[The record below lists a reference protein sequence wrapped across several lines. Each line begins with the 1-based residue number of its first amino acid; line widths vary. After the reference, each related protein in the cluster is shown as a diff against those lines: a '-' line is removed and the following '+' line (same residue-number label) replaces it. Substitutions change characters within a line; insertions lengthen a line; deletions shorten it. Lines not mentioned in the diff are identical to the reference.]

1 MPSTADSGASVRA
14 PEIPESGSSG
24 IGRFRWA
31 SIPGCERPARAFGK
45 LARCGLIK
53 SVSAN
58 VCNGHRVIF
67 GRATMVSMEMF
78 VFTTDGIQ
86 QLHEWAHASISIVL
100 DHLSTF
106 PAADYQKELPGFG
119 FSTLQK
125 QVVHIFN
132 CEGFWIHVIKGLPY
146 VDRDPATC
154 SDVADARLLQ
164 QQVSRWTEEYC
175 WPSRINNSTLM
186 RNFVSRMEIS
196 PYALLRSSSITFLRT
211 RSITKG
217 R

>member
-1 MPSTADSGASVRA
+1 
-14 PEIPESGSSG
+14 
-24 IGRFRWA
+24 
-31 SIPGCERPARAFGK
+31 
-45 LARCGLIK
+45 
-53 SVSAN
+53 
-58 VCNGHRVIF
+58 
-67 GRATMVSMEMF
+67 MVSMEMF

-164 QQVSRWTEEYC
+164 QQVSRWTEEYLLAL
-175 WPSRINNSTLM
+175 SNQQLNSDAELRFPDGDFAVRT
-186 RNFVSRMEIS
+186 
-196 PYALLRSSSITFLRT
+196 PALVLHHVLTHAFHH
-211 RSITKG
+211 KG
-217 R
+217 QIAAMCRQLGRPMPDTDLNQFK

>member
-1 MPSTADSGASVRA
+1 
-14 PEIPESGSSG
+14 
-24 IGRFRWA
+24 
-31 SIPGCERPARAFGK
+31 
-45 LARCGLIK
+45 
-53 SVSAN
+53 
-58 VCNGHRVIF
+58 
-67 GRATMVSMEMF
+67 MVSMEMF

-86 QLHEWAHASISIVL
+86 QLHEWAHASISMVL